1 MSAAAAT
8 AATTSTTTR
17 TAVASTVASKPI
29 SVTRKV
35 SSAAKNKPGIGVELL
50 TAGSAACVADL
61 FTFPLDTAKVRLQVS
76 LRLKVVQM
84 DVDTIPYF
92 VSYPVGPPSKR
103 RKFIYR
109 DKFSRFVIPIQIQGE
124 TGATLKYS
132 GVYGTVT
139 GIARNEGAR

>member
-1 MSAAAAT
+1 MQLVSPLQKCIRRSSPVVHRLT
-8 AATTSTTTR
+8 KLLLSCNHTYLF
-17 TAVASTVASKPI
+17 I
-29 SVTRKV
+29 SNVLII
-35 SSAAKNKPGIGVELL
+35 N
-50 TAGSAACVADL
+50 
-61 FTFPLDTAKVRLQVS
+61 
-76 LRLKVVQM
+76 
-84 DVDTIPYF
+84 F
-92 VSYPVGPPSKR
+92 VGQIFVLYPVEPPSKI